1 MRRAILLCAAIATA
15 AVGGDNTQTNN
26 DTTNNVFKREILEFY
41 PDWVPFK
48 NKHGDELGE
57 FVDVTKPKAKVK
69 KRLALPMNFLIK
81 AVADD
86 DSEDYP
92 GQGESDSDEYYEKK
106 DWSDLDKPGRNESE
120 TVPEQQ
126 EQRHRE
132 KQHQEQQQE
141 QQQQEQR
148 QREKQHQ
155 EQQQHSTHSDIE
167 GLINFI
173 TKSSPSLADDIKKST
188 VNLEDVNQDEE
199 EDEIPEKTERIQGFV
214 EDSTTI
220 TPEPQLSIALT
231 PRPNLQEF
239 IDDEDDSEVEN
250 KNQQQSEEE
259 PQKLSTEEQKENEE
273 KKRIILDSVDQLKLR
288 HELEQRA
295 ISGKNNYD
303 EYDDELRH
311 RTIQKN
317 KYRNNKRSR
326 VKSTPPPNYD
336 EYEDMSWKDK
346 YNINVEKKS
355 SSGEDASFEQFTE
368 KTAQTTTTTTT
379 TAKYKPRGRE
389 RAKYSLFRNPDL
401 YTVDDPEDETI
412 PSIKNQNT
420 PRRFSSKYN
429 SAENFI
435 APATTTEKVQPIL
448 YFPKRKLRKPK
459 TKTTTEAI
467 DSFVAET
474 VEDKLTN
481 KQTTANPITYP
492 DITSLA
498 NDDYKTTAVGY
509 DYPTT
514 TMSLWKDDTSAE
526 SKENSVKSLNVQDST
541 PQYEDPTAADAP
553 TGPSGE
559 AQASDSETVTDAIS
573 ASSDHKK
580 EGPKDYHVE
589 KGGGSEHQSS
599 HEEEHEEHGK
609 KAYEGLHKDSKT
621 KKGHHDK
628 EDHLGKYEDHGG
640 HDKKHHD
647 ESGHFGEHVHEE
659 HGKKHAKYEESGK
672 HSKGHSTKGSHDVHK
687 KEEYEKKVEFFEEEG
702 DSGEEVKHGG
712 YHGEKKHE
720 EAGNFKK
727 EKLHNNHHQNKKGES
742 GHFIK
747 GGHHIAHKG
756 HKVADG
762 HDGHG
767 KHGAVHHRGGGHQS
781 GKKWVY
787 HHGYPA
793 KNANL
798 IVIDRRADRYTH
810 GPNYYG

>member
-1 MRRAILLCAAIATA
+1 MIRAILLCAAIAIA
-15 AVGGDNTQTNN
+15 AVGGDNTQADNNRTNN
-26 DTTNNVFKREILEFY
+26 ISKREILEFY

-86 DSEDYP
+86 DSGDYP
-92 GQGESDSDEYYEKK
+92 GQGESDSDEYYDKK
-106 DWSDLDKPGRNESE
+106 DWSDLHRPVHNESG
-120 TVPEQQ
+120 TVLEQQQQ
-126 EQRHRE
+126 EQQQRQQQR
-132 KQHQEQQQE
+132 QQQQE
-141 QQQQEQR
+141 QQQQ
-148 QREKQHQ
+148 KQQQQ
-155 EQQQHSTHSDIE
+155 EQQQKQQQEHSTNSDIE
-167 GLINFI
+167 GLINII
-173 TKSSPSLADDIKKST
+173 TKSSPSLADDINKSI
-188 VNLEDVNQDEE
+188 VNHEDVNQD
-199 EDEIPEKTERIQGFV
+199 EDEIPEKTGHIKGFV
-214 EDSTTI
+214 EDTTI
-220 TPEPQLSIALT
+220 TPEPELSIALT
-231 PRPNLQEF
+231 PRPNLQEY
-239 IDDEDDSEVEN
+239 IDDEDDSE

-259 PQKLSTEEQKENEE
+259 PQKLSPEEQKENEE

-288 HELEQRA
+288 HEQEQRA
-295 ISGKNNYD
+295 ISEKNKHD
-303 EYDDELRH
+303 EYDNELRH
-311 RTIQKN
+311 RTIQKK
-317 KYRNNKRSR
+317 KYRNDKRYRIKPTS
-326 VKSTPPPNYD
+326 PPNYD

-355 SSGEDASFEQFTE
+355 TVGNDEVFEQFTE
-368 KTAQTTTTTTT
+368 KTRQTSTTRTTT
-379 TAKYKPRGRE
+379 YKPRDPE

-401 YTVDDPEDETI
+401 YTIDDPEDEII
-412 PSIKNQNT
+412 PSKNNPKT
-420 PRRFSSKYN
+420 PRRFSSKYI
-429 SAENFI
+429 SAENYMT
-435 APATTTEKVQPIL
+435 PATTTEKVEPIL

-459 TKTTTEAI
+459 TKTTTQAS

-481 KQTTANPITYP
+481 KQTTQPYSITYP

-498 NDDYKTTAVGY
+498 NDDYKTTAAGY

-514 TMSLWKDDTSAE
+514 TVGLWKDDTSAE
-526 SKENSVKSLNVQDST
+526 DKGNIINNLNVRDTT
-541 PQYEDPTAADAP
+541 PRYEDPTAADAP

-559 AQASDSETVTDAIS
+559 ASNSETVTDAVP

-580 EGPKDYHVE
+580 EEGPKDYHVE

-609 KAYEGLHKDSKT
+609 KAYEGLHKDTKT

-628 EDHLGKYEDHGG
+628 EDHLGKYVDHGG

-647 ESGHFGEHVHEE
+647 ESGHYGEHLHEE

-672 HSKGHSTKGSHDVHK
+672 HSKGHSTKGSHDIHK
-687 KEEYEKKVEFFEEEG
+687 KEEYEKNVEFFEEEG
-702 DSGEEVKHGG
+702 DSSEEEKQGG
-712 YHGEKKHE
+712 YHNEKKHE
-720 EAGNFKK
+720 AGGHFKK
-727 EKLHNNHHQNKKGES
+727 GNLHNNHHENKKGES

-747 GGHHIAHKG
+747 GGHHFAHKG
-756 HKVADG
+756 HKAADA
-762 HDGHG
+762 HEGHG
-767 KHGAVHHRGGGHQS
+767 KHHAAHHHAGGHQG

-798 IVIDRRADRYTH
+798 IVIDRRADRYMH